1 MTKNRKKM
9 SEEKVN
15 KKNHFIFLRKR
26 FTDAFFSLNSRS
38 VFLVADMQLY
48 ERLYPSVDPLVRWS
62 VGPLVR
68 WSAGPLVCWPVGP
81 LVRWSVGSSITH
93 ALKTA
98 GSPSWP
104 MNLVLL

>member
-48 ERLYPSVDPLVRWS
+48 KRLYPSVDPLVRWS
-62 VGPLVR
+62 FGPLVR
-68 WSAGPLVCWPVGP
+68 WSIGP
-81 LVRWSVGSSITH
+81 LVRWFLGWNVRWFVG
-93 ALKTA
+93 
-98 GSPSWP
+98 P
-104 MNLVLL
+104 

>member
-62 VGPLVR
+62 VGPLVY
-68 WSAGPLVCWPVGP
+68 WSIGPLVHWSIGP
-81 LVRWSVGSSITH
+81 LVHWSLGWNVRWSVG
-93 ALKTA
+93 
-98 GSPSWP
+98 P
-104 MNLVLL
+104 

>member
-1 MTKNRKKM
+1 M

-48 ERLYPSVDPLVRWS
+48 RVINLDWEKVLSFCSQLLPLTGLEIVFFCS
-62 VGPLVR
+62 AMFDVFCIKILLV
-68 WSAGPLVCWPVGP
+68 
-81 LVRWSVGSSITH
+81 
-93 ALKTA
+93 
-98 GSPSWP
+98 
-104 MNLVLL
+104 